1 MLLSP
6 RLKNM
11 SQSLKIIA
19 TPIGNLQDISL
30 RAKNEIE
37 QALVILA
44 EDTRHT
50 KALVLALGL
59 NIRTECKWYSCNAQK
74 EKERVDLVC
83 ENLGLG
89 KSVVLISDAGTPC
102 ISDPGSLLVDAII
115 RNGYE
120 VSVIPGACALIGAI
134 MGAGLDCTRFAFL
147 GFLPQKKSHRK
158 KLIMNSAQADLA
170 LIIYDSA
177 NRTQD
182 LLDELFSYLGE
193 RRVVVAREITKIYET
208 FHRGILG
215 QKLNPE
221 FINKGEC
228 VIVVEKA
235 VLDLVNMQNV
245 EQFIKKQLKLGNS
258 KKDVVR
264 LAQKEFSLQKSV
276 IYKMVTDA

>member
-1 MLLSP
+1 
-6 RLKNM
+6 M

-30 RAKNEIE
+30 RAKSEIE

-50 KALVLALGL
+50 KSLVLALGL
-59 NIRTECKWYSCNAQK
+59 NIRPDCKWYSCNAQK
-74 EKERVDLVC
+74 EKERIDLVC
-83 ENLGLG
+83 ENLTLG

-115 RNGYE
+115 KKGHE

-158 KLIMNSAQADLA
+158 KLIMNAAQADLA
-170 LIIYDSA
+170 LVIYDSA

-182 LLDELFSYLGE
+182 LLDELFDYLGE
-193 RRVVVAREITKIYET
+193 RRVVVARELTKLYET

-228 VIVVEKA
+228 VVVIEKQ
-235 VLDLVNMQNV
+235 VLDLVNMQHV

-258 KKDVVR
+258 KKDVVT